1 MKDQIET
8 NKALQAFGADMVEYA
23 QGQLKVTRTIRG
35 RKVRRTASGTLGNS
49 LFYQVLK
56 RREAYRIE
64 LGARG
69 PGGQYA
75 AFIHEGVNGTQV
87 QFGSPYSFKGR
98 FVNIEAVKQWMR
110 VKPVRLRDKDGQF
123 IPNTEANFNNAAFLI
138 ARGIAKNGIPP
149 VPYFQEASDR
159 VYPKHEQALANA
171 MAKDSITWLSL

>member
-64 LGARG
+64 FNAKGVAK
-69 PGGQYA
+69 QYA
-75 AFIHEGVNGTQV
+75 AFIHDGVNGTEV
-87 QFGSPYSFKGR
+87 QYGSPYSFKEQY
-98 FVNIEAVKQWMR
+98 VNIEAVKQWMR

-123 IPNTEANFNNAAFLI
+123 IPNTEDNFNNAAFRI

-149 VPYFQEASDR
+149 VPYFQEAADR
-159 VYPKHEQALANA
+159 IYPKHEQALADA